1 MVLQIAQ
8 SISVYGSYFAAVI
21 GVISNDLILGVL
33 SLFQKQ
39 PQRQKNAV
47 NERERERERD
57 DLFCFY
63 KESSTLNSSD
73 QEILVC
79 NVKLKCL
86 QQKRV
91 QALRP

>member
-21 GVISNDLILGVL
+21 GVISNDLILSVL

-47 NERERERERD
+47 NERERERD
-57 DLFCFY
+57 GLFCFY

>member
-21 GVISNDLILGVL
+21 GVISKDLILCVL

-39 PQRQKNAV
+39 PQRHKNAV
-47 NERERERERD
+47 NERETT
-57 DLFCFY
+57 FFVFY

>member
-47 NERERERERD
+47 NERERD
-57 DLFCFY
+57 DFVCFY

>member
-8 SISVYGSYFAAVI
+8 SISVYGSCFAAVI

-33 SLFQKQ
+33 YLFQKQ
-39 PQRQKNAV
+39 PQRQKKCSQQ
-47 NERERERERD
+47 ERERD
-57 DLFCFY
+57 DFFFVY

>member
-1 MVLQIAQ
+1 MIVNRDGLLSEQI
-8 SISVYGSYFAAVI
+8 
-21 GVISNDLILGVL
+21 LLHVL
-33 SLFQKQ
+33 SFCSLS
-39 PQRQKNAV
+39 AV
-47 NERERERERD
+47 NERERERER
-57 DLFCFY
+57 
-63 KESSTLNSSD
+63 ETTSSD

>member
-1 MVLQIAQ
+1 MSRVISLMVLQIAQ

-47 NERERERERD
+47 NERETTFVVFTR
-57 DLFCFY
+57 
-63 KESSTLNSSD
+63 K
-73 QEILVC
+73 V
-79 NVKLKCL
+79 
-86 QQKRV
+86 
-91 QALRP
+91 AH

>member
-1 MVLQIAQ
+1 MSWHPQPKESIKAWQLVTASAQDSWVSRVISLMVLQIAQ

-47 NERERERERD
+47 NERETTFFVLTR
-57 DLFCFY
+57 
-63 KESSTLNSSD
+63 K
-73 QEILVC
+73 V
-79 NVKLKCL
+79 
-86 QQKRV
+86 
-91 QALRP
+91 AH

>member
-39 PQRQKNAV
+39 SQRQKNAV
-47 NERERERERD
+47 NEREREREKETT
-57 DLFCFY
+57 LFAFTR
-63 KESSTLNSSD
+63 K
-73 QEILVC
+73 V
-79 NVKLKCL
+79 
-86 QQKRV
+86 
-91 QALRP
+91 AH

>member
-39 PQRQKNAV
+39 PQRQKKCSQQ
-47 NERERERERD
+47 ERERD
-57 DLFCFY
+57 DFFFVY